1 MAKKYSKSQSIAVYE
16 RTISITRDAG
26 TTRNGDQVFI
36 PAHNVSTLDSHIP
49 TTSLR
54 TDSRYDWKS
63 GKTTQVPQDV
73 LEKAQRH
80 ISTLKLSH
88 PATSGFR
95 QRREQADMKRNGN
108 GDGDGN
114 GCCPS
119 PYYYGHPGS
128 PVPLSG
134 GGKKN
139 RDR

>member
-1 MAKKYSKSQSIAVYE
+1 VYS

-36 PAHNVSTLDSHIP
+36 PTHNVTTLESHIP
-49 TTSLR
+49 TISLR

-80 ISTLKLSH
+80 ISTLKLNH
-88 PATSGFR
+88 PATSGYS
-95 QRREQADMKRNGN
+95 QRYEQAAMKRNGN
-108 GDGDGN
+108 SDNDN

-119 PYYYGHPGS
+119 PWYNHPGS